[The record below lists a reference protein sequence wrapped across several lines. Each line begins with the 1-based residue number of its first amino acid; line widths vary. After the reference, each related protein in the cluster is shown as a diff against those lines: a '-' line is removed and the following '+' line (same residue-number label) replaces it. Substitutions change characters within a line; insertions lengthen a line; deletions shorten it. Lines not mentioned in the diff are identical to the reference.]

1 MKHSSNPT
9 CKRSCRLGGLRGLWA
24 ELAATAFVIVV
35 AAAAADATA
44 AAVAGAPE
52 RAAVET
58 ALGARSV
65 LVGAA
70 QAGQRLVAV
79 GERGIILSSDDGG
92 RQWKQASVPV
102 SVTLTAVRFADA
114 RNGFAVGH
122 AGTVLSTTDG
132 GQHWSRVLDG
142 MRIAQLALEAAK
154 ASGDAAAIRDAERLV
169 ADGADKPLLDV
180 LVLDARRAVV
190 VGAYGLAL
198 ATEDGGATWA
208 PWMARL
214 DNPKGLHLYAIRRHG
229 DALVVAGE
237 QGLLLRSDDAG
248 RSFRRLASPYKGSFF
263 TAEMPSAHEIVVAGL
278 RGNVWRSADAGA
290 TWSQLASPV
299 PVSVTASTLRR
310 DGSLV
315 LVNQAGMVLT
325 ERAGALAPLP
335 TAALPP
341 LNGVLAREDGSLLAL
356 SIHGALVLPAAGSKA
371 QGDFK

>member
-9 CKRSCRLGGLRGLWA
+9 RKRSCRPGGLRDLWA
-24 ELAATAFVIVV
+24 ELTATALVIVV
-35 AAAAADATA
+35 AAVAADATA
-44 AAVAGAPE
+44 ATVVGAPE
-52 RAAVET
+52 RAAVDT

-79 GERGIILSSDDGG
+79 GERGIILTSDDGG
-92 RQWKQASVPV
+92 RQWKQTSVPV
-102 SVTLTAVRFADA
+102 SVTLTAVRFADE

-122 AGTVLSTTDG
+122 AGTVLTTTDG
-132 GQHWSRVLDG
+132 GKHWSRVLDG
-142 MRIAQLALEAAK
+142 MRMAQLALEAAT
-154 ASGDAAAIRDAERLV
+154 ASRDAAAIKDAERLV

-180 LVLDARRAVV
+180 LMLDARRAVV

-229 DALVVAGE
+229 DALVIAGE
-237 QGLLLRSDDAG
+237 QGLLLHSDDAG
-248 RSFRRLASPYKGSFF
+248 RTFRRLASPYKGSFF
-263 TAEMPSAHEIVVAGL
+263 TAEMPSVNEIVVAGL
-278 RGNVWRSADAGA
+278 RGNVWRSTDAGA
-290 TWSQLASPV
+290 TWAQLASPA
-299 PVSVTASTLRR
+299 PVSVTASALRR

-315 LVNQAGMVLT
+315 LVNQAGMVLA
-325 ERAGALAPLP
+325 ERDGTLVPLR

-341 LNGVLAREDGSLLAL
+341 LNGVLAREDGSVLAL
-356 SIHGALVLPAAGSKA
+356 SIHGALVLPAAGSKV